1 MIRATTPTFTLTLP
15 ESSEA
20 DLTEASK
27 VFFTISQGSTAIT
40 KQVTPTDAH
49 TVEVFLTQAESL
61 SLRDGKSAEL
71 QLNWLTPSGDRI
83 ATYVKSIKVDKQL
96 LKEVIS

>member
-1 MIRATTPTFTLTLP
+1 MIRATTPTFTLTLS
-15 ESSEA
+15 ESSA
-20 DLTEASK
+20 VDLTEASK

-40 KQVTPTDAH
+40 KQVTPKDAR

-61 SLRDGKSAEL
+61 SLKDGKAAEIQINLLWSAG
-71 QLNWLTPSGDRI
+71 NRS
-83 ATYVKSIKVDKQL
+83 ASKVKSVKVDKQL

>member
-15 ESSEA
+15 ESSEV

-49 TVEVFLTQAESL
+49 TVEVDLTQAEAL
-61 SLRDGKSAEL
+61 SLRDGKSADI
-71 QLNWLTPSGDRI
+71 QLNWLYSGGKRA
-83 ATYVKSIKVDKQL
+83 ATYTAQIKVDKQL

>member
-15 ESSEA
+15 DSSEV

-61 SLRDGKSAEL
+61 SLRDGKAADI
-71 QLNWLTPSGDRI
+71 QLNWIYSGGVRA
-83 ATYVKSIKVDKQL
+83 ATFVKSIKVDKQL
-96 LKEVIS
+96 YKVVIS